1 MLKTTRLTAPLLGLC
16 LLISSALAEKPV
28 NDKLPD
34 PDGKPADMTK
44 PVMVFIIM
52 GQSNTLE
59 YGVIDKK
66 EPVLKMKEGMSEQEH
81 AKAKQKH
88 QQRLAKYEQDKGKT
102 LVSAIENDG
111 LYPFIVDDA
120 GEWTK
125 REDVRVAHVMQSK
138 GSMKMQRND
147 WLTVKGKG
155 IGIDQGIG
163 HHLGNHFDG
172 PVLIIRSSIGN
183 RGLGWDL
190 LPPGSPPWEF
200 EEKDRKTGNVRT
212 MVYAGYQQSPKKW
225 EKGTAPERI
234 KWYAGKQYDDD
245 TANAKK
251 VLAEIGTYYPG
262 ATEYKVAGFF
272 WWQGCKDRNNPAYFN
287 RYEKHLGFLI
297 DALRKDFNAPNA
309 KFVAASLGEDEKG
322 AKNGG
327 GKILEAI
334 MNIADASKH
343 PEYTGT
349 VAGVYTHPLTI
360 PAGGSCGHYGGSA
373 KTYMNVG
380 LGMGEAMVELF
391 KNDK

>member
-1 MLKTTRLTAPLLGLC
+1 MLKKTRLTAALLGLC
-16 LLISSALAEKPV
+16 LLTSPAIAENPV
-28 NDKLPD
+28 NDKLAG

-44 PVMVFIIM
+44 PVKVFIIM

-59 YGVIDKK
+59 YGAVEKK
-66 EPVLKMKEGMSEQEH
+66 EPVLKIKEGMSEQEQ
-81 AKAKQKH
+81 AKAREKH
-88 QQRLAKYEQDKGKT
+88 EKRLAKYEQDRDKT
-102 LVSAIENDG
+102 LVSAIKNDG
-111 LYPFIVDDA
+111 LYPFMIDEA

-125 REDVRVAHVMQSK
+125 RQDVRVTHVMQSK

-147 WLTVKGKG
+147 WLTVKGKA
-155 IGIDQGIG
+155 IGMDQGIG
-163 HHLGNHFDG
+163 HQLGNHFDG

-190 LPPGSPPWEF
+190 LPPGSPSWEVQ
-200 EEKDRKTGNVRT
+200 EKDNKTGKVRT
-212 MVYAGYQQSPKKW
+212 MVYAGYKQSPKKW
-225 EKGTAPERI
+225 EKGTEGERI

-251 VLAEIGTYYPG
+251 VLTELDTYYPG
-262 ATEYKVAGFF
+262 ATEYEVAGFF

-322 AKNGG
+322 VDNGG

-343 PEYTGT
+343 PQYKGS

-360 PAGGSCGHYGGSA
+360 PAGGSCSHYGGSA

-380 LGMGEAMVELF
+380 LGMGDAMVDLF
-391 KNDK
+391 ENDK